1 MLSTSTG
8 LPFAITT
15 VSTDQ
20 RYRLGELYETWDA
33 TYGPRIW
40 RYIKN
45 ESGSTLAIGLGAM
58 QEDGTDYWKAN
69 LSAANTP
76 KVRMFGVAQHAIVT
90 GSYGFVLAKGIGTA
104 QSDGSTTEN
113 TAQIPAASGQF
124 TDWTTGGDVRDTAVC
139 MYALETEDPAG
150 AAGTFDAIIDCL

>member
-20 RYRLGELYETWDA
+20 RYRLGELYETFDA

-40 RYIKN
+40 RYVKN
-45 ESGSTLAIGLGAM
+45 ESGSTLAVGLGAM
-58 QEDGTDYWKAN
+58 QEDGVDYFKAN
-69 LSAANTP
+69 LSGAATP
-76 KVRMFGVAQHAIVT
+76 KARMLGVAQHAIVT
-90 GSYGFVLAKGIGTA
+90 GSYGFVLAKGIGTC
-104 QSDGSTTEN
+104 QSDGTTTAN
-113 TAQIPAASGQF
+113 TQQKTAANGQF
-124 TDWTTGGDVRDTAVC
+124 TDGVIGTDELPVF
-139 MYALETEDPAG
+139 ALETEDPAG